1 MIMAFET
8 PCDCSLAALQMMT
21 ELQGFHTFVD
31 VDTVL
36 DLIDRLCQQGSIIV
50 QCEACEKSPT
60 SSVVTL
66 PALSEQCLPLLEAL
80 CSAYNIS
87 TQPGFFDSAMLPF
100 EQPQSS
106 FICVRSKVI
115 LGQTELNEG
124 EGKILV
130 RALLGRSLIR
140 LVELMEGLKKKLLVM
155 LDKQHAPQ
163 NGSAALRACEASVES
178 TISRLAVLMQTI
190 EGENDNMALA

>member
-1 MIMAFET
+1 MAFES
-8 PCDCSLAALQMMT
+8 PCGCSLAALQMMT
-21 ELQGFHTFVD
+21 ELQSFHTVVD

-36 DLIDRLCQQGSIIV
+36 DLIQRLCQQGSIIV
-50 QCEACEKSPT
+50 QCEACEKAPASPI
-60 SSVVTL
+60 VTL

-100 EQPQSS
+100 EQAQSS
-106 FICVRSKVI
+106 FICIRSKVT
-115 LGQTELNEG
+115 LGQTELDEG

-155 LDKQHAPQ
+155 LDSQHAHQ
-163 NGSAALRACEASVES
+163 NGTAALRACEASVES
-178 TISRLAVLMQTI
+178 TISRLAILMQTI
-190 EGENDNMALA
+190 EGENDNTALA